1 MMKTKM
7 TQRALAATLTFCGAM
22 MMLTSCTNDAIG
34 STDNPAPDIP
44 NPPAPQELADYTI
57 LFYGHGSE
65 PSLDYCIVQN
75 LQQLYAAE
83 AASYN
88 KVRIAAQYK
97 FSSPKAFEGGVNK
110 LRMMVESEEDK
121 KVIETF
127 YDLYKDKAGQT
138 YRFVVDP
145 KMQPYDQLGDQYR
158 YGPFEG
164 EIAHPDSLTNF
175 IKWAAKACPAK
186 NYLLLLSDHGAG
198 YMPNNDLPYSPVAK
212 TRNLVVDS
220 GSGKGLTLP
229 SLTAAIEA
237 AGIPVKA
244 LYFDACLMNSIE
256 YMFELKDVVDYV
268 VASSFLVPGIG
279 GSYDALI
286 NLLAKCDGNIES
298 ALAGYNKHC
307 VNRWDEMIGKYQKE
321 SYFDM
326 TVTRT
331 SGLDAYGEKIRAFTD
346 LLVEAYKSGDEELCK
361 KIDNATANVLKIQN
375 SYPFYDLLI
384 YALTVTIADPE
395 RFESAY
401 NDMQKCY
408 EELCQVSH
416 QTSAYMGAEGIT
428 ASVLLGWE
436 GQYEYFD
443 WIPVDNEWKVAANMV
458 YKPDG
463 TYDSVAYG
471 DPTSGKWNSTFEQT
485 YEQTKFDKATGWS
498 RWIWAN
504 HQRPTVISLATAGY
518 DPNIAEADPA
528 AYLTFLE
535 FMQMLQNLK

>member
-1 MMKTKM
+1 MKRFF
-7 TQRALAATLTFCGAM
+7 QWVVAATMICGSAVFTAC
-22 MMLTSCTNDAIG
+22 TSDI
-34 STDNPAPDIP
+34 SDNPVPVDP
-44 NPPAPQELADYTI
+44 EPPAPQELADFTI
-57 LFYGHGSE
+57 LFYGHGGN
-65 PSLDYCIVQN
+65 PSLDYCIAQN
-75 LQQLYAAE
+75 LQQMYAAE

-97 FSSPKAFEGGVNK
+97 FSSPKIFQQQ
-110 LRMMVESEEDK
+110 
-121 KVIETF
+121 IETYF
-127 YDLYKDKAGQT
+127 KAVQTEEQKKEVETFNDLYKDKAGQT

-145 KMQPYDQLGDQYR
+145 KMQSYDQLGDQYR

-164 EIAHPDSLTNF
+164 EIANPDSLTNF

-198 YMPNNDLPYSPVAK
+198 YMPNDDLPYTPAAK
-212 TRNLVVDS
+212 SRSLVGDS
-220 GSGKGLTLP
+220 ESGMALTLP
-229 SLTAAIEA
+229 SLTAAIKA
-237 AGIPVKA
+237 AGIPVQT

-256 YMFELKDVVDYV
+256 YQFELKDVVDYM
-268 VASSFLVPGIG
+268 VASSFSVPGIG
-279 GSYDALI
+279 GSYDTLI

-298 ALAGYNKHC
+298 ALAGYNKYC
-307 VNRWDEMIGKYQKE
+307 VNRWDEMIGKNKKE
-321 SYFDM
+321 SYYDM

-331 SGLDAYGEKIRAFTD
+331 SGLDAYGKKIRAFTD

-361 KIDNATANVLKIQN
+361 KIDNATANTLKIQN
-375 SYPFYDLLI
+375 GYPFYDLLI

-443 WIPVDNEWKVAANMV
+443 WVPVDNEWKVMSNTV

-463 TYDSVAYG
+463 TCDSVIFG
-471 DPTSGKWNSTFEQT
+471 KPTSGKWDSTFEQT

-498 RWIWAN
+498 RWIKAN
-504 HQRPTVISLATAGY
+504 HQRPTVMSVATAGY

-535 FMQMLQNLK
+535 LAQMLKK

>member
-1 MMKTKM
+1 MKRFF
-7 TQRALAATLTFCGAM
+7 QWVVAATMICGPAVFTAC
-22 MMLTSCTNDAIG
+22 TSDI
-34 STDNPAPDIP
+34 SDNPVLVDPE
-44 NPPAPQELADYTI
+44 PPAPQELADFTI
-57 LFYGHGSE
+57 LFYGHGGN
-65 PSLDYCIVQN
+65 PSLDYCIAQN
-75 LQQLYAAE
+75 LQQMYAAE

-97 FSSPKAFEGGVNK
+97 FNSPKIFQQQ
-110 LRMMVESEEDK
+110 
-121 KVIETF
+121 IETYF
-127 YDLYKDKAGQT
+127 KAVQTEEQKKEVETFNDLYKDKAGQT

-145 KMQPYDQLGDQYR
+145 KMQSYDQLGDQYR

-164 EIAHPDSLTNF
+164 EIANPDSLTNF

-198 YMPNNDLPYSPVAK
+198 YMPNDDLPYTPAAK
-212 TRNLVVDS
+212 NRSLVGDS
-220 GSGKGLTLP
+220 ESGMALTLP
-229 SLTAAIEA
+229 SLTAAIKA
-237 AGIPVKA
+237 AGIPVQT

-256 YMFELKDVVDYV
+256 YQFELKDVVDYM
-268 VASSFLVPGIG
+268 VASSFSVPGIG
-279 GSYDALI
+279 GSYDTLI

-298 ALAGYNKHC
+298 ALAGYNKYC
-307 VNRWDEMIGKYQKE
+307 VNRWDEMIGKNKKE
-321 SYFDM
+321 SYYDM

-331 SGLDAYGEKIRAFTD
+331 SGLDAYGKKIRAFTD

-361 KIDNATANVLKIQN
+361 KIDNATANTLKIQN
-375 SYPFYDLLI
+375 GYPFYDLLI

-443 WIPVDNEWKVAANMV
+443 WVPVDNEWKVMSNTV

-463 TYDSVAYG
+463 TCDSVIFG
-471 DPTSGKWNSTFEQT
+471 KPTSGKWDSTFEQT

-498 RWIWAN
+498 RWIKAN
-504 HQRPTVISLATAGY
+504 HQRPTVMSVATAGY
-518 DPNIAEADPA
+518 APNIAEADPA
-528 AYLTFLE
+528 AYLTLLE
-535 FMQMLQNLK
+535 LAQMLKK

>member
-1 MMKTKM
+1 MKRYF
-7 TQRALAATLTFCGAM
+7 QWVIIAATMICGSAVFTAC
-22 MMLTSCTNDAIG
+22 TSNNI
-34 STDNPAPDIP
+34 DNPISVDPE
-44 NPPAPQELADYTI
+44 PPAPQELADYTI
-57 LFYGHGSE
+57 LFYGHGGNS
-65 PSLDYCIVQN
+65 SLDYCIVEN
-75 LQQLYAAE
+75 LKQFYAAE

-97 FSSPKAFEGGVNK
+97 LSSPKVFQSQI
-110 LRMMVESEEDK
+110 ESYLKNSKTESDIKE
-121 KVIETF
+121 VETF
-127 YDLYKDKAGQT
+127 NDLYKDKAGQT

-145 KMQPYDQLGDQYR
+145 KMQPYDQLGDQYQ

-198 YMPNNDLPYSPVAK
+198 YMPNDDLPYSPAAK
-212 TRNLVVDS
+212 TRNLMVDS
-220 GSGKGLTLP
+220 KSGKGLTLP

-256 YMFELKDVVDYV
+256 YLFELKDVVDYV

-279 GSYDALI
+279 GSYDTLI
-286 NLLAKCDGNIES
+286 NLLAQCGDDIES
-298 ALAGYNKHC
+298 ALAGYNKYC
-307 VNRWDEMIGKYQKE
+307 VDRWDELVGKNQKE

-331 SGLDAYGEKIRAFTD
+331 SGLDAYGKKIRAFTD
-346 LLVEAYKSGDEELCK
+346 LLVEAYQSGDEELCK
-361 KIDNATANVLKIQN
+361 KIDNMTANALKIEN
-375 SYPFYDLLI
+375 RYPFYDLLI
-384 YALTVTIADPE
+384 YALTITTTDPE
-395 RFESAY
+395 RFETAY

-416 QTSAYMGAEGIT
+416 QTSAYMAAEGIT

-436 GQYEYFD
+436 GQYEFFV
-443 WIPVDNEWKVAANMV
+443 WAPVDNEWKVAQDIV
-458 YKPDG
+458 FKPDG
-463 TYDSVAYG
+463 TFDSVLFG
-471 DPTSGKWNSTFEQT
+471 ETTSDKWQSTFEQT

-498 RWIWAN
+498 RWIWTN
-504 HQRPTVISLATAGY
+504 HQRPAVISLATAGY

-528 AYLTFLE
+528 TYLTLAE
-535 FMQMLQNLK
+535 MLQIQQNNK

>member
-1 MMKTKM
+1 MKRM
-7 TQRALAATLTFCGAM
+7 TPWVLAATLTFCGAM
-22 MMLTSCTNDAIG
+22 MMLTSCTDAVG
-34 STDNPAPDIP
+34 STDNPVPD
-44 NPPAPQELADYTI
+44 PAQQDLADYAI
-57 LFYGHGSE
+57 LFYGHGSD
-65 PSLDYCIVQN
+65 PSLDFCIVEN
-75 LQQLYAAE
+75 LDQLYAAE

-97 FSSPKAFEGGVNK
+97 FSSQKAFQEQLETLRKSVNT
-110 LRMMVESEEDK
+110 EEQK
-121 KVIETF
+121 KFVETF
-127 YDLYKDKAGQT
+127 NDMFKDKCGQT

-145 KMQPYDQLGDQYR
+145 KMQSYDQLGDSYR
-158 YGPFEG
+158 YGPSEG
-164 EIAHPDSLTNF
+164 EISNPDSLTNF

-220 GSGKGLTLP
+220 HTGKGLTLP

-237 AGIPVKA
+237 AGIHLKA

-256 YMFELKDVVDYV
+256 YLFELKDAVDYV

-286 NLLAKCDGNIES
+286 NLLAKNGSDIES
-298 ALAGYNKHC
+298 ALAAYNKFC
-307 VNRWDEMIGKYQKE
+307 VDRWDKTIGQAQKE
-321 SYFDM
+321 SFFDM

-331 SGLDAYGEKIRAFTD
+331 SGLNAYGEKIRAFTD
-346 LLVEAYKSGDEELCK
+346 LLVEAYQSGDEELCK
-361 KIDNATANVLKIQN
+361 KIDNATANVLKIQS

-384 YALTVTIADPE
+384 YALTVTLADPA
-395 RFESAY
+395 RFEAAY
-401 NDMQKCY
+401 NDMKKCY
-408 EELCQVSH
+408 DELCQVSH

-428 ASVLLGWE
+428 ASVLLGWD

-443 WIPVDNEWKVAANMV
+443 WMPDDTEWKVLTNTI

-463 TYDSVAYG
+463 TCDMVSFGMPA
-471 DPTSGKWNSTFEQT
+471 SGNWGSTFEQT

-498 RWIWAN
+498 RWIKAN
-504 HQRPTVISLATAGY
+504 RQRPTVMSLATAGY

-528 AYLTFLE
+528 AYLTFADFVQL
-535 FMQMLQNLK
+535 LNNLK